1 MKQNA
6 KMAKVITMKTKVND
20 NLFMN
25 MVTTVDPIVTPE
37 MAQLMYG
44 VPGHIVKSEESNE
57 MPLPFAL
64 DYARRQRAKLGIK
77 NCVSFMNNHAA

>member
-1 MKQNA
+1 MKNN
-6 KMAKVITMKTKVND
+6 MTLAKVITMKTKVNN
-20 NLFMN
+20 NLFIK

-44 VPGHIVKSEESNE
+44 VPGRIIKSEESNE

-77 NCVSFMNNHAA
+77 NCVSFMDNHAA